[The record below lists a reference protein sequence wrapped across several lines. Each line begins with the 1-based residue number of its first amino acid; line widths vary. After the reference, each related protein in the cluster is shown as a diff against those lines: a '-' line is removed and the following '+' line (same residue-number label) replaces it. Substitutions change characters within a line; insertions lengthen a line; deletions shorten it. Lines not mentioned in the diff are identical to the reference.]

1 MVELILRRRRAN
13 PVYLD
18 PCTSRYITISTG
30 LTRLVNILIQ
40 RIFNIYC
47 SQARPALHHTAALTA
62 PATAW
67 PSWISNTVSGAVREP
82 KQGIREKLK
91 NNPYQS

>member
-1 MVELILRRRRAN
+1 
-13 PVYLD
+13 VYLD

-47 SQARPALHHTAALTA
+47 FQHRSDPDRLIEFERGDNYAKTKEK
-62 PATAW
+62 
-67 PSWISNTVSGAVREP
+67 SGLWLENEFWKNRVPDRIKE
-82 KQGIREKLK
+82 LK
-91 NNPYQS
+91 RNK